1 MPYQYGDIYNDL
13 FATTGLNL
21 GASFDVR
28 SDLFRR
34 AYGTGGSSYGSHNLS
49 TFRYTSG
56 HNPFEQSVTGL
67 RSHAA
72 LGAARSFDLGRRQQ
86 SAELYSK
93 LVDESADYQTKVD
106 SMLLASS
113 LENEQFQKL
122 QSDLDASK
130 ASLTDKGSVS
140 SLGAYSAAA
149 KRQLQNTGRILAEL
163 NSMSAPEQVDI
174 DMSFINPI
182 TGDRVGQD
190 ATFDFNAG
198 DIGAEVSKMVTDKYS
213 TRRQEIVDQLDA
225 GLKEQYGYRYNEF
238 YSDERKDAMRTA
250 EQYIAGMSEFD
261 RNRLEQG
268 YYDHTRMGDSGLN
281 YNQYVELQ
289 NAESQYDSM
298 LAFAE
303 SRALSEMTGTTEGY
317 TTSRAEGGGMA
328 NIFMTGS
335 QMFMEADR
343 DVVLQQIIDD
353 TTVAYETSS
362 LNDMKA
368 LEQEFTRRKQNAAS
382 MASDTA
388 RRNELNQARAAD
400 IEAQKIQYAK
410 LLKQQQQEYQSTLSS
425 ASAVETAGGG
435 VTFTDTRPA

>member
-21 GASFDVR
+21 GASFDHK

-34 AYGTGGSSYGSHNLS
+34 AYGTGSSDTGSYFMRN
-49 TFRYTSG
+49 FRYTTG
-56 HNPFEQSVTGL
+56 HNPFEQSAIGL

-72 LGAARSFDLGRRQQ
+72 LGAARSFELGRRQE

-140 SLGAYSAAA
+140 SLGAYSTAA
-149 KRQLQNTGRILAEL
+149 KRQMQNTGRILAEL
-163 NSMSAPEQVDI
+163 NSMAAPEQADI
-174 DMSFINPI
+174 DSSFINPI
-182 TGDRVGQD
+182 TGKRVEQD
-190 ATFDFNAG
+190 ATFNFDAG
-198 DIGAEVSKMVTDKYS
+198 DIGAEVSKMVTDQYN
-213 TRRQEIVDQLDA
+213 TRRQEIIEELDA
-225 GLKEQYGYRYNEF
+225 GLKEAYGYRYNEF
-238 YSDERKDAMRTA
+238 YSDERKDAMKLA
-250 EQYIAGMSEFD
+250 EQHIAGMSEFD
-261 RNRLEQG
+261 RSQLEKG
-268 YYDHTRMGDSGLN
+268 YYDHSRMGASGLN
-281 YNQYVELQ
+281 YNQYVELKD
-289 NAESQYDSM
+289 AESQYDSM

-335 QMFMEADR
+335 QMFMDTDR
-343 DVVLQQIIDD
+343 DAMLQQIIDD

-362 LNDMKA
+362 LHDMKA
-368 LEQEFTRRKQNAAS
+368 LEKEFTRRKQNAAS